1 MPPVSEMANS
11 DMATPRAA
19 RKAPTKGSC
28 FLLVGST
35 CMRTVYAATATEAV
49 IVAADISPVRLTS
62 PSTARPTPSTRA
74 VHCRTDSIHSNLVS
88 HEVRTR
94 QGYSR
99 DVVKP
104 SVPNGPPHIVLGGG
118 IGSGKSLVA
127 ALLDAAGAAV
137 ISADEVGHGVLE
149 PDGAA
154 FAEVAAR
161 WPSIVV
167 KGRID
172 RPRLAGIVFR
182 DPAELAALEALTHP
196 AIIETILD
204 RVTNIDRPV
213 IVEVPL
219 ILDLGDGWRR
229 VYVDADHEVR
239 IERAVARGA
248 DEGDVRRRAT
258 AQPDRE
264 EWLLWADDVIVNE
277 GTKEELATQVDALW
291 LQVTSN
297 E

>member
-1 MPPVSEMANS
+1 M
-11 DMATPRAA
+11 
-19 RKAPTKGSC
+19 
-28 FLLVGST
+28 
-35 CMRTVYAATATEAV
+35 
-49 IVAADISPVRLTS
+49 
-62 PSTARPTPSTRA
+62 
-74 VHCRTDSIHSNLVS
+74 
-88 HEVRTR
+88 RTR

-104 SVPNGPPHIVLGGG
+104 SVPNGWPHIVLGGG

-127 ALLDAAGAAV
+127 ELLDAAGAAV
-137 ISADEVGHGVLE
+137 INADEVGHGVLE
-149 PDGAA
+149 PDGPA

-161 WPSIVV
+161 WPSVVV

-204 RVTNIDRPV
+204 RVAEIDRPV

-229 VYVDADHEVR
+229 VFVDADHEVR

-248 DEGDVRRRAT
+248 DEADVRRRVA
-258 AQPDRE
+258 AQADRE

-277 GTKEELATQVDALW
+277 GSKEELATQVDALW
-291 LQVTSN
+291 LRVTSN
-297 E
+297 K

>member
-1 MPPVSEMANS
+1 M
-11 DMATPRAA
+11 
-19 RKAPTKGSC
+19 
-28 FLLVGST
+28 
-35 CMRTVYAATATEAV
+35 
-49 IVAADISPVRLTS
+49 
-62 PSTARPTPSTRA
+62 
-74 VHCRTDSIHSNLVS
+74 
-88 HEVRTR
+88 
-94 QGYSR
+94 
-99 DVVKP
+99 KP
-104 SVPNGPPHIVLGGG
+104 SVPNGWPHIVLGGG

-127 ALLDAAGAAV
+127 ELLDAAGAAV
-137 ISADEVGHGVLE
+137 IKADEVGHGVLE
-149 PDGAA
+149 PDGPAS
-154 FAEVAAR
+154 AEVAAR
-161 WPSIVV
+161 WPSVVV

-204 RVTNIDRPV
+204 RVAEIDRPV

-229 VYVDADHEVR
+229 VFVDADHEVR

-248 DEGDVRRRAT
+248 DEADVRRRVA
-258 AQPDRE
+258 AQADRE

-297 E
+297 KRL

>member
-1 MPPVSEMANS
+1 M
-11 DMATPRAA
+11 
-19 RKAPTKGSC
+19 
-28 FLLVGST
+28 
-35 CMRTVYAATATEAV
+35 
-49 IVAADISPVRLTS
+49 
-62 PSTARPTPSTRA
+62 
-74 VHCRTDSIHSNLVS
+74 
-88 HEVRTR
+88 RTR

-99 DVVKP
+99 EVVKP
-104 SVPNGPPHIVLGGG
+104 SVPNGPPHVVLGGG

-137 ISADEVGHGVLE
+137 ISADEVGHRVLE

-154 FAEVAAR
+154 FTEVAAR
-161 WPSIVV
+161 WPSVVV

-204 RVTNIDRPV
+204 RVTEIDRPV

-219 ILDLGDGWRR
+219 ILDLGDGWFT
-229 VYVDADHEVR
+229 VFVDADHEVR

-248 DEGDVRRRAT
+248 DETDVRRRAA
-258 AQPDRE
+258 AQADRE
-264 EWLLWADDVIVNE
+264 EWLLWADHVIVND
-277 GTKEELATQVDALW
+277 GTKEELGTQVDALW
-291 LQVTSN
+291 LQVTSTK
-297 E
+297 